1 MNEKEV
7 LQKLLNDFK
16 ALKPDLKKFDSNPA
30 PALAE
35 RLMKF
40 INILTPHA
48 DLFDDDF
55 KAEIKKYILIY
66 QAAEKNEEKG
76 ENIFKLVH
84 PITLLISKTLE
95 NKVNGKDY

>member
-16 ALKPDLKKFDSNPA
+16 ALKPDLKKFDGNPA

-35 RLMKF
+35 RLIKF

-55 KAEIKKYILIY
+55 KAEIKNYILTY
-66 QAAEKNEEKG
+66 QAAEKNEDEG
-76 ENIFKLVH
+76 EDIFKLVH
-84 PITLLISKTLE
+84 PMNLLISKTLE
-95 NKVNGKDY
+95 EKAKGY